1 MSVDPDIV
9 AKIAGP
15 LISLIIG
22 AAIKRYTTA
31 RSRVISFIGSVS
43 AFVLQD
49 EHRTTVHTHSVVVR
63 NAGRKAARNVRLMH
77 GVLPPNITLYPQV
90 KHSIERNAD
99 GSGEIVIPVLVPKE
113 QITVSYLYF
122 PPLLWSQVNTSTK
135 SDDGFAKVINVV
147 PMPRPSKAAIYA
159 VWGLMFVG
167 ASFILYWL
175 VRLVIYAL

>member
-1 MSVDPDIV
+1 MNVDPDVI

-15 LISLIIG
+15 LLSLAIG
-22 AAIKRYTTA
+22 AVIKRYTTA

-49 EHRTTVHTHSVVVR
+49 EHHTMVHTHSVIVR
-63 NAGRKAARNVRLMH
+63 NAGRKAAHNVRMMH
-77 GVLPPNITLYPQV
+77 TVLPPNITVYPTI
-90 KHSIERNAD
+90 KHSIERNDD
-99 GSGEIVIPVLVPKE
+99 GSGEIVMPVLVPKE
-113 QITVSYLYF
+113 QVTVSYLYF
-122 PPLLWSQVNTSTK
+122 PPLLWNQVNASTK

-147 PMPRPSKAAIYA
+147 PLPRPSKAALYA
-159 VWGLMFVG
+159 VWVLMFVG